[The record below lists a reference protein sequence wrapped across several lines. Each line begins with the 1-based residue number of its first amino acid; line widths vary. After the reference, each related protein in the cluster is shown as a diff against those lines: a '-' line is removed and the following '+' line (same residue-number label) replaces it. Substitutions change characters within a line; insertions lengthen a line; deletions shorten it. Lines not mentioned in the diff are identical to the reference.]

1 MEKNNLNKSSRI
13 GIEKSKFFKGFEWD
27 ENLKR
32 LLINIL
38 NADSKQV
45 ENFREVI
52 EDMNP
57 WKKNFE
63 DEGIATDTNTN
74 KKYYKALAQS
84 DYKDLVDLL
93 DDTPTLDDYEQ
104 AFDGNLVNPT
114 VLIVGINPKYVE
126 HSGYELEDI
135 YKNPFNE
142 CRVPLTKEI
151 GNEKKTLKVKLDNGE
166 IKEISKTDYYFGE
179 KGFFYLYSD
188 ENPAVR
194 EKENEIFDKH
204 RKQTFEEDART
215 PFGLLELFPY
225 ASHNETYWIKG
236 IKKDEEESKKINKEI
251 NKEIQKY
258 IRLEKLLYSQQWI
271 FCLLAFIMKKNP
283 KLIVYF
289 RKNSYDFVVLM
300 REFVRIG
307 DFGNEIKYL
316 TKANPTT
323 AKFSLANTRYFFSD
337 LEEYSDNITF
347 FEKVWNFS

>member
-1 MEKNNLNKSSRI
+1 MNKSSRS
-13 GIEKSKFFKGFEWD
+13 GIEKSIFFKGFEWD

-38 NADSKQV
+38 NSDSIQG
-45 ENFREVI
+45 NDFI
-52 EDMNP
+52 EEIEEMNP

-63 DEGIATDTNTN
+63 EKDIGNDENTN
-74 KKYYKALAQS
+74 KKYYRALAQS
-84 DYKDLVDLL
+84 DYNDLVGLL

-126 HSGYELEDI
+126 HSGYELEEV
-135 YKNPFNE
+135 YKNPFDE

-151 GNEKKTLKVKLDNGE
+151 KSEENPLKVKLDNGQ

-179 KGFFYLYSD
+179 KGFFYLHSD
-188 ENPAVR
+188 KNPAIR
-194 EKENEIFDKH
+194 EKEIKIFNKH
-204 RKQTFEEDART
+204 RKQIFEEDERT

-225 ASHNETYWIKG
+225 ASHDETYWVKG
-236 IKKDEEESKKINKEI
+236 AKKI

-258 IRLEKLLYSQQWI
+258 LRLEKLLYSQQWI
-271 FCLLAFIMKKNP
+271 FCLLAYIMKKNP

-307 DFGNEIKYL
+307 NFGNEIKYL

>member
-1 MEKNNLNKSSRI
+1 MEKNNLNKSSRN

-45 ENFREVI
+45 ENFKEVI

-63 DEGIATDTNTN
+63 EKGIDNN

-84 DYKDLVDLL
+84 DYKNLVDLL

-104 AFDGNLVNPT
+104 AFDGNLLNPT

-126 HSGYELEDI
+126 HSGYKLEDV

-142 CRVPLTKEI
+142 YRVPLTKEI

-188 ENPAVR
+188 ENPAIR
-194 EKENEIFDKH
+194 EKENEIFNKH
-204 RKQTFEEDART
+204 RRQTFDKDERT

-225 ASHNETYWIKG
+225 ASHDETYWIKG
-236 IKKDEEESKKINKEI
+236 AEKRKVKKWIKKFRNTSGSKSYYTAN
-251 NKEIQKY
+251 
-258 IRLEKLLYSQQWI
+258 SG
-271 FCLLAFIMKKNP
+271 
-283 KLIVYF
+283 YF
-289 RKNSYDFVVLM
+289 VC
-300 REFVRIG
+300 
-307 DFGNEIKYL
+307 
-316 TKANPTT
+316 
-323 AKFSLANTRYFFSD
+323 
-337 LEEYSDNITF
+337 
-347 FEKVWNFS
+347 

>member
-1 MEKNNLNKSSRI
+1 MEKNNLNKNSRS
-13 GIEKSKFFKGFEWD
+13 GIEKSKFFKEFEWD

-45 ENFREVI
+45 EDFREVI
-52 EDMNP
+52 EKMNP
-57 WKKNFE
+57 WKNCE
-63 DEGIATDTNTN
+63 DEDSATKTNTE

-84 DYKDLVDLL
+84 DYNDLVDLL

-114 VLIVGINPKYVE
+114 VLIVGINPKYVKHKE
-126 HSGYELEDI
+126 YGLESV
-135 YKNPFNE
+135 YTSPFDEN
-142 CRVPLTKEI
+142 RVPLTKKVE
-151 GNEKKTLKVKLDNGE
+151 NEEDTLKVKLDNGQI
-166 IKEISKTDYYFGE
+166 IKISKTDYYFGE

-188 ENPAVR
+188 ENPAIR
-194 EKENEIFDKH
+194 EIENEIFNDH
-204 RKQTFEEDART
+204 RKQTFAENERT

-225 ASHNETYWIKG
+225 ASHNETHWIEG
-236 IKKDEEESKKINKEI
+236 TKKI

-289 RKNSYDFVVLM
+289 RKNSYDFIVLM

-307 DFGNEIKYL
+307 NFGNEIKYL

>member
-1 MEKNNLNKSSRI
+1 MEKNNLNKNSRS
-13 GIEKSKFFKGFEWD
+13 GIEKSKFFKEFEWD

-45 ENFREVI
+45 EDFREVI
-52 EDMNP
+52 EKMNP
-57 WKKNFE
+57 WKNCE
-63 DEGIATDTNTN
+63 DEETATKTNTE

-84 DYKDLVDLL
+84 DYNDLVDLL

-114 VLIVGINPKYVE
+114 VLIVGINPKYVKHKE
-126 HSGYELEDI
+126 YGLESV
-135 YKNPFNE
+135 YTSPFDEN
-142 CRVPLTKEI
+142 RVPLTKKVE
-151 GNEKKTLKVKLDNGE
+151 NEEDTLKVKLDNGQI
-166 IKEISKTDYYFGE
+166 IKISKTDYYFGE

-188 ENPAVR
+188 ENPAIR
-194 EKENEIFDKH
+194 EIENEIFNDH
-204 RKQTFEEDART
+204 RKQTFAENERT

-225 ASHNETYWIKG
+225 ASHNETHWIEG
-236 IKKDEEESKKINKEI
+236 TKKI

-289 RKNSYDFVVLM
+289 RKNSYDFIVLM

-307 DFGNEIKYL
+307 NFGNEIKYL

>member
-1 MEKNNLNKSSRI
+1 M
-13 GIEKSKFFKGFEWD
+13 
-27 ENLKR
+27 
-32 LLINIL
+32 
-38 NADSKQV
+38 
-45 ENFREVI
+45 
-52 EDMNP
+52 
-57 WKKNFE
+57 
-63 DEGIATDTNTN
+63 
-74 KKYYKALAQS
+74 KALAQS
-84 DYKDLVDLL
+84 DYNDLVDLL

-126 HSGYELEDI
+126 HKEYGLENV
-135 YKNPFNE
+135 YTNPFEEN
-142 CRVPLTKEI
+142 RVPLTKKVE
-151 GNEKKTLKVKLDNGE
+151 NEEDTLKVKLDNGQI
-166 IKEISKTDYYFGE
+166 IKISKTDYYFGE

-188 ENPAVR
+188 ENPAIR
-194 EKENEIFDKH
+194 EIENEIFNDH
-204 RKQTFEEDART
+204 RKQTFAENERT

-225 ASHNETYWIKG
+225 ASHNETHWIEG
-236 IKKDEEESKKINKEI
+236 TKKI

-289 RKNSYDFVVLM
+289 RKNSYDFIVLM

-307 DFGNEIKYL
+307 NFGNEIKYL

>member
-1 MEKNNLNKSSRI
+1 MEKNNLNKNSRS
-13 GIEKSKFFKGFEWD
+13 GIEKSKFFKEFEWD

-45 ENFREVI
+45 EDFREVI
-52 EDMNP
+52 EEMNP
-57 WKKNFE
+57 WNNCE
-63 DEGIATDTNTN
+63 DEEAATKTNTE

-84 DYKDLVDLL
+84 DYNDLVDLL

-104 AFDGNLVNPT
+104 AFDGNLVNPK

-126 HSGYELEDI
+126 HSGYKLEDV

-151 GNEKKTLKVKLDNGE
+151 GNEKNTLKVKLDNGE
-166 IKEISKTDYYFGE
+166 IKEISQNDYYFGE

-188 ENPAVR
+188 ENPAIR
-194 EKENEIFDKH
+194 EKENETFNKH
-204 RKQTFEEDART
+204 REQSLNKEKRT

-236 IKKDEEESKKINKEI
+236 TKKINKEI
-251 NKEIQKY
+251 QEY
-258 IRLEKLLYSQQWI
+258 MRLEKLLYSQQWI

-307 DFGNEIKYL
+307 NFGNEIKYL

>member
-1 MEKNNLNKSSRI
+1 MEKNNLNKSSQS

-57 WKKNFE
+57 WKNCE
-63 DEGIATDTNTN
+63 DEEIATKTNTE

-84 DYKDLVDLL
+84 DYNDLVDLL

-126 HSGYELEDI
+126 HKEYGLENV
-135 YKNPFNE
+135 YTNPFEEN
-142 CRVPLTKEI
+142 RVPLTKEVE
-151 GNEKKTLKVKLDNGE
+151 NEEDTLKVKLDNGQI
-166 IKEISKTDYYFGE
+166 IKISKTDYYFGE

-188 ENPAVR
+188 ENPAIR
-194 EKENEIFDKH
+194 EKENEIFNDH
-204 RKQTFEEDART
+204 RKQTFAENERT

-225 ASHNETYWIKG
+225 ASHNETHWIEG
-236 IKKDEEESKKINKEI
+236 TKKI

-289 RKNSYDFVVLM
+289 RKNSYDFIVLM

-307 DFGNEIKYL
+307 NFGNEIKYL

>member
-1 MEKNNLNKSSRI
+1 MEKNNLNKNSRS
-13 GIEKSKFFKGFEWD
+13 GIEKSKFFKEFEWD

-45 ENFREVI
+45 EDFREVI
-52 EDMNP
+52 EEMNP
-57 WKKNFE
+57 WKNCE
-63 DEGIATDTNTN
+63 DEEAANKTNTE

-84 DYKDLVDLL
+84 DYNDLVDLL

-104 AFDGNLVNPT
+104 AFDGNLVNPK

-126 HSGYELEDI
+126 HSGYKLEDV

-151 GNEKKTLKVKLDNGE
+151 GNEKNTLKVKLDNGE
-166 IKEISKTDYYFGE
+166 IKEISQNDYYFGE

-188 ENPAVR
+188 ENPAIR
-194 EKENEIFDKH
+194 EKENE
-204 RKQTFEEDART
+204 TFNKLREQSLNKEKRT

-236 IKKDEEESKKINKEI
+236 TKKI

-258 IRLEKLLYSQQWI
+258 MRLEKLLYSQQWI

-307 DFGNEIKYL
+307 NFGNEIKYL